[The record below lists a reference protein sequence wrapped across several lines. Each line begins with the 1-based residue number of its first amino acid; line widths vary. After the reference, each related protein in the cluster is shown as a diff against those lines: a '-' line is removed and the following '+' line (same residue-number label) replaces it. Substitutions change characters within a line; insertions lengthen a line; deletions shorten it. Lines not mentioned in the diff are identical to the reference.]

1 MRMTNLATARSDCAF
16 LDDVLTGLSGPV
28 KSLPAKYFY
37 DAEGSR
43 LFEEI
48 CELPEYYLTRTEIAL
63 LSRVAPEI
71 AQHIP
76 RGAALVE
83 LGSGASLKTRLVLD
97 AAPHLG
103 AYVPVDI
110 SESALSQ
117 AAAALSRDYP
127 DLAVVPVA
135 ADFTRPLT
143 LPASVRALPLV
154 GFFPGSTIGNFT
166 PDEAVTLLAQARAML
181 GPKAAFLIGA
191 DLVKPIETLLRA
203 YDDERGVTAAFN
215 RNLLHRINRD
225 LDGDFDP
232 DSFKHRALWNSR
244 ESRIEMHLV
253 SERNQTVSV
262 GGERLSFSEGQ
273 SIHTENSYKF
283 TPTTIAEIAGNAGW
297 EIETSW
303 ISDQQPYGMFL
314 LRSL

>member
-1 MRMTNLATARSDCAF
+1 MRTTNLATVSGDCAF
-16 LDDVLTGLSGPV
+16 LDDVLEGLSGPV
-28 KSLPAKYFY
+28 KTLPAKYFY

-63 LSRVAPEI
+63 LTKVAPEI
-71 AQHIP
+71 AHHIP
-76 RGAALVE
+76 TGAALVE
-83 LGSGASLKTRLVLD
+83 LGSGASLKTRLLLD

-103 AYVPVDI
+103 AYVPIDI

-117 AAAALSRDYP
+117 AAASLARDYP
-127 DLAVVPVA
+127 DLAVMPVA
-135 ADFTRPLT
+135 ADFTKVLT
-143 LPASVRALPLV
+143 LPEAVRAHPLV

-166 PDEAVTLLAQARAML
+166 PDEAATLLARARAML
-181 GPKAAFLIGA
+181 GPEAAFLVGA

-203 YDDERGVTAAFN
+203 YDDEQGVTAAFN

-225 LDGDFDP
+225 LEGDFDP
-232 DSFKHRALWNSR
+232 SSFRHRALWNAR

-253 SERNQTVSV
+253 SARSQYVSV
-262 GGERLSFSEGQ
+262 GGERLSFAEGQ

-283 TPTTIAEIAGNAGW
+283 TEAMFAEIAERAGW
-297 EIETSW
+297 RIETRW
-303 ISDQQPYGMFL
+303 VSDAQPFAMFL
-314 LRSL
+314 LR

>member
-1 MRMTNLATARSDCAF
+1 MQTSNLAEARSDCAF

-71 AQHIP
+71 ARHIP
-76 RGAALVE
+76 AGAALVE
-83 LGSGASLKTRLVLD
+83 PGSGASLKTRLVLD

-103 AYVPVDI
+103 AYVPIDI
-110 SESALSQ
+110 SESALTQ
-117 AAAALSRDYP
+117 AVAALSRDYP
-127 DLAVVPVA
+127 DLAVIPVA

-143 LPASVRALPLV
+143 LPEAVRARPLV

-166 PDEAVTLLAQARAML
+166 PDEATALLAQVRLML
-181 GPKAAFLIGA
+181 GPDAAFLVGA
-191 DLVKPIETLLRA
+191 DLIKPVETLIRA
-203 YDDERGVTAAFN
+203 YDDEQGVTAAFN

-232 DSFKHRALWNSR
+232 DSFRHRALWNAR
-244 ESRIEMHLV
+244 ESRIEMHLI
-253 SERNQTVSV
+253 SARNQYVRV
-262 GGERLSFSEGQ
+262 GGERLAFAEGQ

-283 TPTTIAEIAGNAGW
+283 TPEMFARIAERAGW
-297 EIETSW
+297 SVETSW
-303 ISDQQPYGMFL
+303 VSDQQPFALFL
-314 LRSL
+314 LR